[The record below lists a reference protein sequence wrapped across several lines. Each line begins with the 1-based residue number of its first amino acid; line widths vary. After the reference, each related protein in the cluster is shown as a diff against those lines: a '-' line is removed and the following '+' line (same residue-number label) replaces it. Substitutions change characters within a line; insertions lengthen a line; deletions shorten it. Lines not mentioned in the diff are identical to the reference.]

1 MKCFFGESLLVL
13 EEWIK
18 CGIGFGVIISVDGCL
33 IINVYVVKGVDIV
46 KVILKD
52 GWVFEGVVKGVDLL
66 IDIVIIKI
74 EVMKLLEV
82 FMGKLE

>member
-1 MKCFFGESLLVL
+1 MKCFFGENLLVL

-18 CGIGFGVIISVDGCL
+18 CGIGLGVIISFDGCL
-33 IINVYVVKGVDIV
+33 IINVYVVYGVNMV

-52 GWVFEGVVKGVDLL
+52 GWVFDGVVKGVDLL

-74 EVMKLLEV
+74 EVIDLLEV
-82 FMGKLE
+82 FIGKLE